1 MKKLMLTA
9 VVATTCMMT
18 MNAQPKLS
26 ASNID
31 EVMKAMTL
39 EEKAKLLVGGANNFF
54 GDQAVVGGEA
64 TLVAGAAGTSPAIPR
79 LGIPA
84 TVLTDGPAGVRIDP
98 TRKGTDKTYYA
109 TAFPIGSCLASTWNT
124 ELVGKVG
131 EAIGNETKEYRC
143 DVILGPGMNL
153 HRNPLCGRNFEYYS
167 EDPLV
172 TGKIAA
178 AYINGVQS
186 QGAGVSAKHF
196 AVNSQETDRTSVD
209 ERLSQRA
216 ARELYLRGF
225 EIAVRESN
233 PWTIMASYNQVNGQ
247 YSMGNHDLLTKILR
261 DDWGFKGIVMT
272 DWIGIRKGLETI
284 SEVHA
289 GNDLMEPGQPAQVKE
304 IVEGVKNGKLDM
316 ADVDRN
322 VRRMLEYIVKTPS
335 FHQYPASN
343 NPDFK
348 AHAAITR
355 QTAAEGIVLLKNNG
369 CLPFRTE
376 GNLSPITQHPSPN
389 THHPTPITSHL
400 SPLVKTVALFGE
412 NSYDFLSGGTGSGCV
427 HPPYV
432 VDMLQGLKNAGIS
445 SSATL
450 TDIYRKYIAFAKVK
464 FQAERHPAKWFQTE
478 MMGQQKYPEIGLSP
492 IAVNKEVEKADA
504 AIITIG
510 RQAGEGID
518 RDIDTEFNLI
528 PEERALIVDVCN
540 AFHQAGKPVIVI
552 INSGSVIETAS
563 WSSYPDAI
571 LCAWQPGM
579 EGGNSIADLL
589 TGKVNP
595 SGKLTMTW
603 PVAATDHASTKN
615 FPGNIDDYSFKMM
628 VGNKMP
634 IPGHAYTNHEEDIY
648 VGYRYFDTFNKDVA
662 YPFGYGLSYTTF
674 AYSKPSVKVNGDV
687 VAVTVTVKNTGSVSG
702 KEVAQVY
709 VTAPEGKLQKPAQEL
724 KAFAKTRELQAGESQ
739 VLTMQIP
746 VRMLASFDEQGSQWL
761 TEAGTYT
768 FRIGASSRDIR
779 CTVTAKVG
787 QYTEKVSN
795 ALAPKEKLNL
805 LKQ

>member
-1 MKKLMLTA
+1 MRTRKLLLLGMIASLT
-9 VVATTCMMT
+9 TTTMT
-18 MNAQPKLS
+18 AQPKLR
-26 ASNID
+26 ADNID
-31 EVMKAMTL
+31 EVLKAMTL

-54 GDQAVVGGEA
+54 GTGAVVGGEA
-64 TLVAGAAGTSPAIPR
+64 DLVAGAAGTSPAIPR

-98 TRKGTDKTYYA
+98 TRKGTSKTYYA

-124 ELVGKVG
+124 ELVAKVG

-167 EDPLV
+167 EDPLL

-209 ERLSQRA
+209 ERVSQRA

-233 PWTIMASYNQVNGQ
+233 PWTIMASYNQVNGT
-247 YSMGNHDLLTKILR
+247 YSMGNHDLLTSILR
-261 DDWGFKGIVMT
+261 DDWGYKGIVMT
-272 DWIGIRKGLETI
+272 DWIGIRKGLTTI

-289 GNDLMEPGQPAQVKE
+289 GNDLMEPGQPAQVEE
-304 IVEGVKNGKLDM
+304 IIKGVKEGKLDI

-355 QTAAEGIVLLKNNG
+355 QSAAEGIVMLKNNG
-369 CLPFRTE
+369 ALPWKT
-376 GNLSPITQHPSPN
+376 GT
-389 THHPTPITSHL
+389 
-400 SPLVKTVALFGE
+400 VKTVALFGE

-432 VDMLQGLKNAGIS
+432 VDMLEGLKNAGINS
-445 SSATL
+445 SETL
-450 TDIYRKYIAFAKVK
+450 TDIYRKYIAYARVK

-478 MMGQQKYPEIGLSP
+478 QMGQQKYPEIGLSP
-492 IAVNKEVEKADA
+492 IAVNKEVEAADA

-528 PEERALIVDVCN
+528 PEERALITDVCN
-540 AFHQAGKPVIVI
+540 AFHAAGKPVIVI

-563 WSSYPDAI
+563 WSGYPDAI
-571 LCAWQPGM
+571 FCAWQPGM

-603 PVAATDHASTKN
+603 PIAATDHPSTKN
-615 FPGNIDDYSFKMM
+615 FPGNVDAYSFELMKANGTP
-628 VGNKMP
+628 V
-634 IPGHAYTNHEEDIY
+634 PGHDYTNHEEDIY
-648 VGYRYFDTFNKDVA
+648 VGYRYFDSFDKNVA

-674 AYSKPSVKVNGDV
+674 EYSKPAVKVNGDHIT
-687 VAVTVTVKNTGSVSG
+687 VTVTVKNNGKVAG
-702 KEVAQVY
+702 KEIAQVY
-709 VTAPEGKLQKPAQEL
+709 VAAPKGTIEKPQHEL
-724 KAFAKTRELQAGESQ
+724 KGFAKTRELKPGESQ
-739 VLTMQIP
+739 TLTIQMAK
-746 VRMLASFDEQGSQWL
+746 RDLASFDEANSRWIV
-761 TEAGTYT
+761 EAGQYS
-768 FRIGASSRDIR
+768 FEIGASSRDIR
-779 CTVTAKVG
+779 GNVSANLTE
-787 QYTEKVSN
+787 YTEQVSN
-795 ALAPKEKLNL
+795 VLAPKQKLNL
-805 LKQ
+805 LKKD

>member
-1 MKKLMLTA
+1 MSSVSSHNLHVITQIKGINNMKRLLTTCLL
-9 VVATTCMMT
+9 ATTFAMT
-18 MNAQPKLS
+18 TNAQVQLR
-26 ASNID
+26 ADNID
-31 EVMKAMTL
+31 EVIKAMTL

-54 GDQAVVGGEA
+54 SANAVVGGEA
-64 TLVAGAAGTSPAIPR
+64 DLVAGAAGTSPAIPR

-124 ELVGKVG
+124 ELVNKVG
-131 EAIGNETKEYRC
+131 QAIGNETKEYRC

-167 EDPLV
+167 EDPLL

-178 AYINGVQS
+178 AYIQGVQS

-196 AVNSQETDRTSVD
+196 AINSQETDRTAVD
-209 ERLSQRA
+209 ERVSQRA

-233 PWTIMASYNQVNGQ
+233 PWTVMSSYNQINGQ
-247 YSMGNHDLLTKILR
+247 YSMGNRDLLTKILR
-261 DDWGFKGIVMT
+261 EDWGFKGIVMT
-272 DWIGIRKGLETI
+272 DWIGIREGLPTI
-284 SEVHA
+284 TEVQA
-289 GNDLMEPGQPAQVKE
+289 GNDLMEPGQPAQVNE
-304 IVEGVKNGKLDM
+304 IIEGVKSGKLDI

-335 FHQYPASN
+335 FKKYPASN
-343 NPDFK
+343 NPDFV

-355 QTAAEGIVLLKNNG
+355 QSANEGIVLLKNNG
-369 CLPFRTE
+369 TLPWMN
-376 GNLSPITQHPSPN
+376 GNI
-389 THHPTPITSHL
+389 
-400 SPLVKTVALFGE
+400 KTVALFGE
-412 NSYDFLSGGTGSGCV
+412 ISYDFLSGGTGSGCV

-432 VDMLQGLKNAGIS
+432 VDMLEGLKNAGIKS
-445 SSATL
+445 SETL
-450 TDIYRKYIAFAKVK
+450 TDIYRKYIEFARVK
-464 FQAERHPAKWFQTE
+464 FQAERHPAKWYQNEYF
-478 MMGQQKYPEIGLSP
+478 GQQKYPEIGLDP
-492 IAVNKEVEKADA
+492 ICVNKEVNGADA

-510 RQAGEGID
+510 RQAGEGVD
-518 RDIDTEFNLI
+518 RDINTEFNLNA
-528 PEERALIVDVCN
+528 EERALITDVCN
-540 AFHQAGKPVIVI
+540 AFHAAGKPVIVI

-563 WSSYPDAI
+563 WSGYPDAI

-603 PVAATDHASTKN
+603 PIAATDHASTKN
-615 FPGNIDDYSFKMM
+615 FPGQIDDYSLQQMI
-628 VGNKMP
+628 GNKTP

-648 VGYRYFDTFNKDVA
+648 VGYRYFDTFDRDVA
-662 YPFGYGLSYTTF
+662 YPFGFGLSYTTF
-674 AYSKPSVKVNGDV
+674 AFSKPVVKAKGKD
-687 VAVTVTVKNTGSVSG
+687 AVEVSITVKNTGSVSG

-709 VTAPEGKLQKPAQEL
+709 VKAPKGNLEKPAQEL
-724 KAFAKTRELQAGESQ
+724 KAFAKSRELKPGESE
-739 VLTMQIP
+739 VLTMTIP
-746 VRMLASFDEQGSQWL
+746 VRMLASFDEANSQWL

-768 FRIGASSRDIR
+768 FCIGNSSRNIAA
-779 CTVTAKVG
+779 TATLKLG
-787 QYTEKVSN
+787 EYTEKTTN
-795 ALAPKEKLNL
+795 ALAPQHKLNL

>member
-1 MKKLMLTA
+1 MMKRLISTVL
-9 VVATTCMMT
+9 VATTCMMT

-26 ASNID
+26 ATNID

-64 TLVAGAAGTSPAIPR
+64 DLVAGAAGTSPAIPR

-124 ELVGKVG
+124 DLVGKVG

-167 EDPLV
+167 EDPLL

-225 EIAVRESN
+225 EIAVRESD

-247 YSMGNHDLLTKILR
+247 YSMGNRDLLTSILR
-261 DDWGFKGIVMT
+261 DDWGYKGIVMT

-284 SEVHA
+284 TEVQA

-304 IVEGVKNGKLDM
+304 IIEGVKSGKLDM

-335 FHQYPASN
+335 FKQYPASN
-343 NPDFK
+343 APDFK

-355 QTAAEGIVLLKNNG
+355 QSAAEGIVLLKNNG
-369 CLPFRTE
+369 TLPWKD
-376 GNLSPITQHPSPN
+376 
-389 THHPTPITSHL
+389 
-400 SPLVKTVALFGE
+400 VKTVALFGE
-412 NSYDFLSGGTGSGCV
+412 NSYNFLSGGVGSGCV

-432 VDMLQGLKNAGIS
+432 VDMLEGLKNAGIKS
-445 SSATL
+445 SETL
-450 TDIYRKYIAFAKVK
+450 TDIYRKYIDYARVK

-478 MMGQQKYPEIGLSP
+478 MMGQQKYPEISISP
-492 IAVNKEVEKADA
+492 IAIDKEVNTADA

-518 RDIDTEFNLI
+518 RDIQTEFNLI
-528 PEERALIVDVCN
+528 PEEHALIIDVCN
-540 AFHQAGKPVIVI
+540 AFHQAGKPVVVI

-579 EGGNSIADLL
+579 EGGNSVADLL

-603 PVAATDHASTKN
+603 PLAATDHPSTKGY
-615 FPGNIDDYSFKMM
+615 PGTMDFYTYEVTRGYTGQVQGYD
-628 VGNKMP
+628 
-634 IPGHAYTNHEEDIY
+634 YTNHDEDIY
-648 VGYRYFDTFNKDVA
+648 VGYRFFDTFNKEVA

-674 AYSKPSVKVNGDV
+674 EFSKPAVKVNGDV
-687 VAVTVTVKNTGSVSG
+687 VAVSVTVKNTGSVAG

-709 VTAPEGKLQKPAQEL
+709 VTAPKGQIEKPAQEL
-724 KAFAKTRELQAGESQ
+724 KAFAKTRELKPGESQ
-739 VLTMQIP
+739 TLTMQIP
-746 VRMLASFDEQGSQWL
+746 VRMLASFDEAGSQWL
-761 TEAGTYT
+761 TEGGDYL
-768 FRIGASSRDIR
+768 FKIGASSRDIR
-779 CTVTAKVG
+779 CTATAKVG

-795 ALAPKEKLNL
+795 ALAPKAKLNL
-805 LKQ
+805 LKQY

>member
-1 MKKLMLTA
+1 MRKFLTMGA
-9 VVATTCMMT
+9 VLLLTSTTMT
-18 MNAQPKLS
+18 AQPKLR
-26 ASNID
+26 ADNID
-31 EVMKAMTL
+31 EVLKAMTL
-39 EEKAKLLVGGANNFF
+39 EEKAKLMVGGANNFF
-54 GDQAVVGGEA
+54 GTDAVVGGEA
-64 TLVAGAAGTSPAIPR
+64 DLVAGAAGTTPLIER

-98 TRKGTDKTYYA
+98 TREGTTQTYYA

-124 ELVGKVG
+124 ELVSKVG

-178 AYINGVQS
+178 AYIKGVQS

-196 AVNSQETDRTSVD
+196 AVNSQETDRTAVD
-209 ERLSQRA
+209 ERVSQRA

-225 EIAVRESN
+225 EIAVRESD
-233 PWTIMASYNQVNGQ
+233 PWTIMASYNKINGEF
-247 YSMGNHDLLTKILR
+247 SMGNHDLLTKILR
-261 DDWGFKGIVMT
+261 EDWGYKGIVMT
-272 DWIGIRKGLETI
+272 DWIGIRNGLPTI

-289 GNDLMEPGQPAQVKE
+289 GNDLMEPGQPAQVQE
-304 IVEGVKNGKLDM
+304 IIEGVKSGKLSMD
-316 ADVDRN
+316 DVDRN

-335 FHQYPASN
+335 FNHYPYTN
-343 NPDFK
+343 KPDLV

-355 QTAAEGIVLLKNNG
+355 QSAAEGIVLLKNNG
-369 CLPFRTE
+369 CLPWKA
-376 GNLSPITQHPSPN
+376 GAI
-389 THHPTPITSHL
+389 
-400 SPLVKTVALFGE
+400 KTVALFGE

-432 VDMLQGLKNAGIS
+432 VDMLEGLKNAGIN

-450 TDIYRKYIAFAKVK
+450 TDIYRKYIEYARAK

-478 MMGQQKYPEIGLSP
+478 AMGQQKYPEIGIAP
-492 IAVNKEVEKADA
+492 IAVAKEVNAADA

-528 PEERALIVDVCN
+528 PEERALITDVCN
-540 AFHQAGKPVIVI
+540 AFHAAGKPVIVI

-563 WSSYPDAI
+563 WSAYPDAI

-603 PVAATDHASTKN
+603 PIAATDHPSTKN
-615 FPGNIDDYSFKMM
+615 FPGSLDNYSFEMM
-628 VGNKMP
+628 VGSKAV
-634 IPGHAYTNHEEDIY
+634 IPGHDFTNHEEDIY
-648 VGYRYFDTFNKDVA
+648 VGYRYFDTFHREVA
-662 YPFGYGLSYTTF
+662 YPFGFGLSYTTF
-674 AYSKPSVKVNGDV
+674 EFSKP
-687 VAVTVTVKNTGSVSG
+687 VTKAKGNTVELSVTVKNTGAVAG

-709 VTAPEGKLQKPAQEL
+709 VAAPKGRIEKPVQEL
-724 KAFAKTRELQAGESQ
+724 RAFAKTRELQPGESQ
-739 VLTMQIP
+739 TLTMSIP
-746 VRMLASFDEQGSQWL
+746 VRDLASFDEAGSQWIC
-761 TEAGTYT
+761 EAGSYT
-768 FRIGASSRDIR
+768 FRIGNSSRNLPLS
-779 CTVTAKVG
+779 TTLVLKE
-787 QYTEKVSN
+787 YTEKVNN
-795 ALAPKEKLNL
+795 ALAPQQKLNL
-805 LKQ
+805 MKQ

>member
-1 MKKLMLTA
+1 MKRLL
-9 VVATTCMMT
+9 TTCLLTTTFAMT
-18 MNAQPKLS
+18 TNAQVQLR
-26 ASNID
+26 ADNID
-31 EVMKAMTL
+31 EVIKAMTL

-54 GDQAVVGGEA
+54 SANAVVGGEA
-64 TLVAGAAGTSPAIPR
+64 DLVAGAAGTSPAIPR

-124 ELVGKVG
+124 ELVNKVG
-131 EAIGNETKEYRC
+131 QAIGNETKEYRC

-167 EDPLV
+167 EDPLL

-178 AYINGVQS
+178 AYIQGVQS

-196 AVNSQETDRTSVD
+196 AINSQETDRTAVD
-209 ERLSQRA
+209 ERVSQRA

-233 PWTIMASYNQVNGQ
+233 PWTVMSSYNQINGQ
-247 YSMGNHDLLTKILR
+247 YSMGNRDLLTKILR
-261 DDWGFKGIVMT
+261 EDWGFKGIVMT
-272 DWIGIRKGLETI
+272 DWIGIREGLPTI
-284 SEVHA
+284 TEVQA
-289 GNDLMEPGQPAQVKE
+289 GNDLMEPGQPAQVNE
-304 IVEGVKNGKLDM
+304 IIEGVKSGKLDI

-335 FHQYPASN
+335 FLKYPASN
-343 NPDFK
+343 NPDFV

-355 QTAAEGIVLLKNNG
+355 QSANEGIVLLKNNG
-369 CLPFRTE
+369 TLPWKK
-376 GNLSPITQHPSPN
+376 GNI
-389 THHPTPITSHL
+389 
-400 SPLVKTVALFGE
+400 KTVALFGE

-432 VDMLQGLKNAGIS
+432 VDMLEGLKNAGIKS
-445 SSATL
+445 SETL

-464 FQAERHPAKWFQTE
+464 FQAERHPAKWYQNEYF
-478 MMGQQKYPEIGLSP
+478 GQQKYPEIGLDP
-492 IAVNKEVEKADA
+492 ICINKEVNGADA

-510 RQAGEGID
+510 RQAGEGVD
-518 RDIDTEFNLI
+518 RDINTEFNLNA
-528 PEERALIVDVCN
+528 EERALITDVCN
-540 AFHQAGKPVIVI
+540 AFHAAGKPVIVI

-563 WSSYPDAI
+563 WSGYPDAI

-603 PVAATDHASTKN
+603 PIAATDHASTKN
-615 FPGNIDDYSFKMM
+615 FPGQIDDYSLQMM
-628 VGNKMP
+628 IGNKTP

-648 VGYRYFDTFNKDVA
+648 VGYRYFDTFGRDVA
-662 YPFGYGLSYTTF
+662 YPFGFGLSYTTF
-674 AYSKPSVKVNGDV
+674 AFSKPVVKAKGKD
-687 VAVTVTVKNTGSVSG
+687 AVEVSITVKNTGSVSG

-709 VTAPEGKLQKPAQEL
+709 VKAPKGNLEKPAQEL
-724 KAFAKTRELQAGESQ
+724 KAFAKSRELQPGESE
-739 VLTMQIP
+739 VLTMTIP
-746 VRMLASFDEQGSQWL
+746 VRMLASFDEANSQWL

-768 FRIGASSRDIR
+768 FCIGNSSRNIAA
-779 CTVTAKVG
+779 TATLKLG
-787 QYTEKVSN
+787 EYTEKTTN
-795 ALAPKEKLNL
+795 ALAPQHKLNL

>member
-1 MKKLMLTA
+1 MKKLLTIGLFT
-9 VVATTCMMT
+9 ATFTMT
-18 MNAQPKLS
+18 TNAQPQLR
-26 ASNID
+26 ADNID
-31 EVMKAMTL
+31 EVLKAMTL

-54 GDQAVVGGEA
+54 GTGAVVGGEA
-64 TLVAGAAGTSPAIPR
+64 DLVAGAAGTSPAIPR

-124 ELVGKVG
+124 ELVSKVG

-167 EDPLV
+167 EDPLL

-178 AYINGVQS
+178 AYIQGVQS

-196 AVNSQETDRTSVD
+196 AVNSQETDRTAVD
-209 ERLSQRA
+209 ERVSQRA

-225 EIAVRESN
+225 EIAVRESD

-261 DDWGFKGIVMT
+261 DDWGYKGIVMT
-272 DWIGIRKGLETI
+272 DWIGIREGLETI

-289 GNDLMEPGQPAQVKE
+289 GNDLMEPGQPAQVEE
-304 IVEGVKNGKLDM
+304 IIKGVKEGKLDI

-343 NPDFK
+343 APDFK

-355 QTAAEGIVLLKNNG
+355 QSAAEGIVLLKNNG
-369 CLPFRTE
+369 VLPFRTE
-376 GNLSPITQHPSPN
+376 GNLSPL
-389 THHPTPITSHL
+389 TSHH
-400 SPLVKTVALFGE
+400 SPLIKTVALFGE

-432 VDMLQGLKNAGIS
+432 VDMLQGLENAGIK

-450 TDIYRKYIAFAKVK
+450 TDIYRKYIDYARIK

-478 MMGQQKYPEIGLSP
+478 YMGQQKYPEISLSP
-492 IAVNKEVEKADA
+492 IAIDKEVKAADA

-528 PEERALIVDVCN
+528 PEERSLIVDVCN
-540 AFHQAGKPVIVI
+540 AFHAAGKPVIVI

-563 WSSYPDAI
+563 WSGYPDAI

-603 PVAATDHASTKN
+603 PIAATDHASTKN
-615 FPGNIDDYSFKMM
+615 FPGNIDDYSFQMM

-648 VGYRYFDTFNKDVA
+648 VGYRYFDTFNREVA
-662 YPFGYGLSYTTF
+662 YPFGFGLSYTTF
-674 AYSKPSVKVNGDV
+674 EMSKPAVKANGNS
-687 VAVTVTVKNTGSVSG
+687 AVEVSVTVKNTGAVAG

-709 VTAPEGKLQKPAQEL
+709 VTAPKGRLEKPAQEL
-724 KAFAKTRELQAGESQ
+724 KAFAKTRELQPGESQ
-739 VLTMQIP
+739 TLTMTIP
-746 VRMLASFDEQGSQWL
+746 VRDLASFDEAGSQWL

-768 FRIGASSRDIR
+768 FRIGFSSRDIK
-779 CTVTAKVG
+779 ASLPLALKE
-787 QYTEKVSN
+787 YTEKTTN
-795 ALAPKEKLNL
+795 ALAPQQTLNL

>member
-1 MKKLMLTA
+1 MSSVSSHNLHVITQIKGINNMKRLLTTCLL
-9 VVATTCMMT
+9 ATTFAMT
-18 MNAQPKLS
+18 TNAQVQLR
-26 ASNID
+26 ADNID
-31 EVMKAMTL
+31 EVIKAMTL

-54 GDQAVVGGEA
+54 SDNAVVGGEA
-64 TLVAGAAGTSPAIPR
+64 DLVAGAAGTSPAIPR

-124 ELVGKVG
+124 ELVNKVG
-131 EAIGNETKEYRC
+131 QAIGNETKEYRC

-167 EDPLV
+167 EDPLL

-178 AYINGVQS
+178 AYIQGVQS

-196 AVNSQETDRTSVD
+196 AINSQETDRTAVD
-209 ERLSQRA
+209 ERVSQRA

-233 PWTIMASYNQVNGQ
+233 PWTVMSSYNQINGQ
-247 YSMGNHDLLTKILR
+247 YSMGNRDLLTKILR
-261 DDWGFKGIVMT
+261 EDWGFKGIVMT
-272 DWIGIRKGLETI
+272 DWIGIREGLPTI
-284 SEVHA
+284 TEVQA
-289 GNDLMEPGQPAQVKE
+289 GNDLMEPGQPAQVNE
-304 IVEGVKNGKLDM
+304 IIEGVKSGKLDI

-335 FHQYPASN
+335 FKKYPASN
-343 NPDFK
+343 NPDFV

-355 QTAAEGIVLLKNNG
+355 QSANEGIVLLKNNG
-369 CLPFRTE
+369 TLPWKN
-376 GNLSPITQHPSPN
+376 GNI
-389 THHPTPITSHL
+389 
-400 SPLVKTVALFGE
+400 KTVALFGE

-432 VDMLQGLKNAGIS
+432 VDMLEGLKNAGIKS
-445 SSATL
+445 SETL
-450 TDIYRKYIAFAKVK
+450 TDIYRKYIEFARVK
-464 FQAERHPAKWFQTE
+464 FQAERHPAKWYQNEYF
-478 MMGQQKYPEIGLSP
+478 GQQKYPEIGLDP
-492 IAVNKEVEKADA
+492 ICVNKEVNGADA

-510 RQAGEGID
+510 RQAGEGVD
-518 RDIDTEFNLI
+518 RDINTEFNLNA
-528 PEERALIVDVCN
+528 EERALITDVCN
-540 AFHQAGKPVIVI
+540 AFHAAGKPVIVI

-563 WSSYPDAI
+563 WSGYPDAI

-603 PVAATDHASTKN
+603 PIAATDHASTKN
-615 FPGNIDDYSFKMM
+615 FPGQIDDYSLQQMI
-628 VGNKMP
+628 GNKTP

-648 VGYRYFDTFNKDVA
+648 VGYRYFDTFGRDVA
-662 YPFGYGLSYTTF
+662 YPFGFGLSYTTF
-674 AYSKPSVKVNGDV
+674 AFSKPVVKAKGKD
-687 VAVTVTVKNTGSVSG
+687 AVEVSITVKNTGSVSG

-709 VTAPEGKLQKPAQEL
+709 VKAPKGNLEKPAQEL
-724 KAFAKTRELQAGESQ
+724 KAFAKSRELKPGESE
-739 VLTMQIP
+739 VLTMTIP
-746 VRMLASFDEQGSQWL
+746 VRMLASFDEANSQWL

-768 FRIGASSRDIR
+768 FCIGNSSRNIAA
-779 CTVTAKVG
+779 TATLKLG
-787 QYTEKVSN
+787 EYTEKTTN
-795 ALAPKEKLNL
+795 ALAPQHKLNL

>member
-1 MKKLMLTA
+1 MKKLFITALLAMLTM
-9 VVATTCMMT
+9 TTMSG
-18 MNAQPKLS
+18 QIKLK
-26 ASNID
+26 ADNID

-39 EEKAKLLVGGANNFF
+39 EEKAKLLVGGANRFF
-54 GDQAVVGGEA
+54 SATAVVGGEA
-64 TLVAGAAGTSPAIPR
+64 DLVTGAAGTTPEIAR

-98 TRKGTDKTYYA
+98 TRKGTDQTFYA

-167 EDPLV
+167 EDPYV

-178 AYINGVQS
+178 AYIKGVQS

-196 AVNSQETDRTSVD
+196 AINSQETDRTSVD
-209 ERLSQRA
+209 ERVSQRA

-225 EIAVRESN
+225 EIAVRESS
-233 PWTIMASYNQVNGQ
+233 PWTIMSSYNKINGQ
-247 YSMGNHDLLTKILR
+247 FSMGNGDLLTKILR
-261 DDWGFKGIVMT
+261 EDWGYQGIVMT
-272 DWIGIRKGLETI
+272 DWIGIRKGLSTI
-284 SEVHA
+284 TEVQA
-289 GNDLMEPGQPAQVKE
+289 GNDLMEPGQPAQVQE
-304 IVEGVKNGKLDM
+304 IIAGVKSGKLSM

-335 FHQYPASN
+335 FNKYPYTN
-343 NPDFK
+343 KPDLK

-355 QTAAEGIVLLKNNG
+355 QTATEGIVLLKNNG
-369 CLPFRTE
+369 TLPWNQPTP
-376 GNLSPITQHPSPN
+376 NTQHPSP
-389 THHPTPITSHL
+389 I
-400 SPLVKTVALFGE
+400 KTVALFGE
-412 NSYDFLSGGTGSGCV
+412 NSYEFLSGGTGSGCV

-432 VDMLQGLKNAGIS
+432 VDMLEGLKNAGIAS
-445 SSATL
+445 TETM
-450 TDIYRKYIAFAKVK
+450 TDIYRKYIEYAKVK
-464 FQAERHPAKWFQTE
+464 FQAERHPGKWFQQE
-478 MMGQQKYPEIGLSP
+478 YFGQQKYPEIGISP
-492 IAVNKEVEKADA
+492 IAINKEVEKADA

-518 RDIDTEFNLI
+518 RDIETEFNLV
-528 PEERALIVDVCN
+528 PEEHALITDVCN
-540 AFHQAGKPVIVI
+540 AFHAAGKPVIVI

-563 WSSYPDAI
+563 WSNYPDAI

-603 PVAATDHASTKN
+603 PIAATDHASTKN
-615 FPGNIDDYSFKMM
+615 FPGTIDDYSFKSM
-628 VGNKMP
+628 VGNNTP

-648 VGYRYFDTFNKDVA
+648 VGYRYFDTFNREVA
-662 YPFGYGLSYTTF
+662 YPFGFGLSYTTF
-674 AYSKPSVKVNGDV
+674 EMSKPVVKAKGKD
-687 VAVTVTVKNTGSVSG
+687 AVEVSIIVKNTGSVSG

-709 VTAPEGKLQKPAQEL
+709 VQAPKGKLEKPAQEL
-724 KAFAKTRELQAGESQ
+724 KAFAKTRELKPGESQ
-739 VLTMQIP
+739 TLTMTIP
-746 VRMLASFDEQGSQWL
+746 VRDLASFDEAGSQWL

-768 FRIGASSRDIR
+768 FRIGSSSRDIKA
-779 CTVTAKVG
+779 TAQLKLAE
-787 QYTEKVSN
+787 YTEKTTN
-795 ALAPKEKLNL
+795 ALAPQQKLNL

>member
-1 MKKLMLTA
+1 MSSVSSLNLQVITQIKGINNMKRLLTTCLL
-9 VVATTCMMT
+9 ATTFAMT
-18 MNAQPKLS
+18 TNAQPQLR
-26 ASNID
+26 ADNID
-31 EVMKAMTL
+31 EVIKAMTL

-54 GDQAVVGGEA
+54 SDNAVVGGEA
-64 TLVAGAAGTSPAIPR
+64 DLVAGAAGTSPAIPR

-98 TRKGTDKTYYA
+98 TRKGSDKTYYA

-124 ELVGKVG
+124 ELVNKVG
-131 EAIGNETKEYRC
+131 QAIGNETKEYRC

-167 EDPLV
+167 EDPLL

-178 AYINGVQS
+178 AYIQGVQS

-196 AVNSQETDRTSVD
+196 AINSQETDRTAVD
-209 ERLSQRA
+209 ERVSQRA

-233 PWTIMASYNQVNGQ
+233 PWTVMSSYNQINGQ
-247 YSMGNHDLLTKILR
+247 YSMGNRDLLTKILR
-261 DDWGFKGIVMT
+261 EDWGFKGIVMT
-272 DWIGIRKGLETI
+272 DWIGIREGLPTI
-284 SEVHA
+284 TEVQA
-289 GNDLMEPGQPAQVKE
+289 GNDLMEPGQPAQVNE
-304 IVEGVKNGKLDM
+304 IIEGVKSGKLDI

-335 FHQYPASN
+335 FKKYPASN
-343 NPDFK
+343 NPDFV

-355 QTAAEGIVLLKNNG
+355 QSANEGIVLLKNNG
-369 CLPFRTE
+369 TLPWKN
-376 GNLSPITQHPSPN
+376 GNI
-389 THHPTPITSHL
+389 
-400 SPLVKTVALFGE
+400 KTVALFGE

-432 VDMLQGLKNAGIS
+432 VDMLEGLKNAGIKS
-445 SSATL
+445 SETL
-450 TDIYRKYIAFAKVK
+450 TDIYRKYIEFARVK
-464 FQAERHPAKWFQTE
+464 FQAERHPAKWYQNEYF
-478 MMGQQKYPEIGLSP
+478 GQQKYPEIGLDP
-492 IAVNKEVEKADA
+492 ICVNKEVNGADA

-510 RQAGEGID
+510 RQAGEGVD
-518 RDIDTEFNLI
+518 RDINTEFNLNA
-528 PEERALIVDVCN
+528 EERALITNVCN
-540 AFHQAGKPVIVI
+540 AFHAAGKPVIVI

-563 WSSYPDAI
+563 WSGYPDAI

-603 PVAATDHASTKN
+603 PIAATDHASTKN
-615 FPGNIDDYSFKMM
+615 FPGQIDDYSLQQMI
-628 VGNKMP
+628 GNKTP

-648 VGYRYFDTFNKDVA
+648 VGYRYFDTFGRDVA
-662 YPFGYGLSYTTF
+662 YPFGFGLSYTTF
-674 AYSKPSVKVNGDV
+674 AFSKPVVKAKGKD
-687 VAVTVTVKNTGSVSG
+687 AVEVSITVKNTGSVSG

-709 VTAPEGKLQKPAQEL
+709 VKAPKGNLEKPAQEL
-724 KAFAKTRELQAGESQ
+724 KAFAKSRELQPGESE
-739 VLTMQIP
+739 VLTMTIP
-746 VRMLASFDEQGSQWL
+746 VRMLASFDEANSQWL

-768 FRIGASSRDIR
+768 FCIGNSSRNIAA
-779 CTVTAKVG
+779 TATLKLG
-787 QYTEKVSN
+787 EYTEKTTN
-795 ALAPKEKLNL
+795 ALAPQHKLNL

>member
-1 MKKLMLTA
+1 MTA
-9 VVATTCMMT
+9 
-18 MNAQPKLS
+18 NAQPQLR
-26 ASNID
+26 ADNID
-31 EVMKAMTL
+31 EVLQAMTL
-39 EEKAKLLVGGANNFF
+39 KEKAKLLVGGANNFF
-54 GDQAVVGGEA
+54 GAGAVVGGEA
-64 TLVAGAAGTSPAIPR
+64 DLVAGAAGTSPAIPR

-124 ELVGKVG
+124 ELVSKVG

-167 EDPLV
+167 EDPFL

-178 AYINGVQS
+178 AYIQGVQS

-209 ERLSQRA
+209 ERVSQRA

-225 EIAVRESN
+225 EIAVRESD
-233 PWTIMASYNQVNGQ
+233 PWTVMASYNQVNGQ
-247 YSMGNHDLLTKILR
+247 YSMANHDLLTKILR
-261 DDWGFKGIVMT
+261 EDWGFKGIVMT
-272 DWIGIRKGLETI
+272 DWIGIREGLPTI
-284 SEVHA
+284 GEVQA
-289 GNDLMEPGQPAQVKE
+289 GNDLMEPGQPAQVEE
-304 IVEGVKNGKLDM
+304 IIKGVKEGKLDIK
-316 ADVDRN
+316 DVDRN

-343 NPDFK
+343 APDFK

-355 QTAAEGIVLLKNNG
+355 QSAAEGIVLLKNNG
-369 CLPFRTE
+369 TLPWA
-376 GNLSPITQHPSPN
+376 GGGIN
-389 THHPTPITSHL
+389 
-400 SPLVKTVALFGE
+400 TVALFGE
-412 NSYDFLSGGTGSGCV
+412 NSYDFFSGGTGSGCV

-432 VDMLQGLKNAGIS
+432 VDMLEGLKNAGIS
-445 SSATL
+445 SSETL
-450 TDIYRKYIAFAKVK
+450 TDMYRKYIAFAKVK
-464 FQAERHPAKWFQTE
+464 FQAERHPAKWYQME
-478 MMGQQKYPEIGLSP
+478 MFGQQKYPEIAISP
-492 IAVNKEVEKADA
+492 IAINNEAKTADA

-510 RQAGEGID
+510 RQAGEGVD

-528 PEERALIVDVCN
+528 PEERALITDVCN
-540 AFHQAGKPVIVI
+540 AFHAAGKPVIVI

-603 PVAATDHASTKN
+603 PVAATDHPSTKN
-615 FPGNIDDYSFKMM
+615 FPGNIDFYSFKEMH
-628 VGNKMP
+628 GGKMA
-634 IPGHAYTNHEEDIY
+634 IPGYTYTNHDEDIY
-648 VGYRYFDTFNKDVA
+648 VGYRYFDTFNREVA
-662 YPFGYGLSYTTF
+662 YPFGFGLSYTTF
-674 AYSKPSVKVNGDV
+674 EFSKPVVKAKGKDAVEVSVS
-687 VAVTVTVKNTGSVSG
+687 VKNTGKVSG

-709 VTAPEGKLQKPAQEL
+709 VAAPKGKLEKPAQEL
-724 KAFAKTRELQAGESQ
+724 KAFAKTRELKPGESQ
-739 VLTMQIP
+739 TLTMTIP
-746 VRMLASFDEQGSQWL
+746 VRDLASFDEAGSQWL

-768 FRIGASSRDIR
+768 FNIGANSRDIA
-779 CTVTAKVG
+779 VSAQLKIAE
-787 QYTEKVSN
+787 YTEKTTN
-795 ALAPKEKLNL
+795 ALAPQQPLNL

>member
-1 MKKLMLTA
+1 MSSVSSHNLHVITQIKGINNMKRLLTTCLL
-9 VVATTCMMT
+9 ATTFTMT
-18 MNAQPKLS
+18 TNAQVQLR
-26 ASNID
+26 ADNID
-31 EVMKAMTL
+31 EVIKAMTL

-54 GDQAVVGGEA
+54 SDNAVVGGEA
-64 TLVAGAAGTSPAIPR
+64 DLVAGAAGTSPAIPR

-124 ELVGKVG
+124 ELVNKVG
-131 EAIGNETKEYRC
+131 QAIGNETKEYRC

-167 EDPLV
+167 EDPLL

-178 AYINGVQS
+178 AYIQGVQS

-196 AVNSQETDRTSVD
+196 AINSQETDRTAVD
-209 ERLSQRA
+209 ERVSQRA

-233 PWTIMASYNQVNGQ
+233 PWTVMSSYNQINGQ
-247 YSMGNHDLLTKILR
+247 YSMGNRDLLTKILR
-261 DDWGFKGIVMT
+261 EDWGFKGIVMT
-272 DWIGIRKGLETI
+272 DWIGIREGLPTI
-284 SEVHA
+284 TEVQA
-289 GNDLMEPGQPAQVKE
+289 GNDLMEPGQPAQVNE
-304 IVEGVKNGKLDM
+304 IIEGVKSGKLDI

-335 FHQYPASN
+335 FKKYPASN
-343 NPDFK
+343 NPDFV

-355 QTAAEGIVLLKNNG
+355 QSANEGIVLLKNNG
-369 CLPFRTE
+369 TLPWKN
-376 GNLSPITQHPSPN
+376 GNI
-389 THHPTPITSHL
+389 
-400 SPLVKTVALFGE
+400 KTVALFGE

-432 VDMLQGLKNAGIS
+432 VDMLEGLKNAGIKS
-445 SSATL
+445 SETL
-450 TDIYRKYIAFAKVK
+450 TDIYRKYIEFARVK
-464 FQAERHPAKWFQTE
+464 FQAERHPAKWYQNEYF
-478 MMGQQKYPEIGLSP
+478 GQQKYPEIGLDP
-492 IAVNKEVEKADA
+492 ICVNKEVNGADA

-510 RQAGEGID
+510 RQAGEGVD
-518 RDIDTEFNLI
+518 RDINTEFNLNA
-528 PEERALIVDVCN
+528 EERALITNVCN
-540 AFHQAGKPVIVI
+540 TFHTAGKPVIVI

-563 WSSYPDAI
+563 WSGYPDAI

-603 PVAATDHASTKN
+603 PIAATDHASTKN
-615 FPGNIDDYSFKMM
+615 FPGQIDDYSLQQMI
-628 VGNKMP
+628 GNKTP

-648 VGYRYFDTFNKDVA
+648 VGYRYFDTFGRDVA
-662 YPFGYGLSYTTF
+662 YPFGFGLSYTTF
-674 AYSKPSVKVNGDV
+674 AFSKPVVKAKGKD
-687 VAVTVTVKNTGSVSG
+687 AVEVSITVKNTGSVSG

-709 VTAPEGKLQKPAQEL
+709 VKAPKGNLEKPAQEL
-724 KAFAKTRELQAGESQ
+724 KAFAKSRELKPGESE
-739 VLTMQIP
+739 VLTMTIP
-746 VRMLASFDEQGSQWL
+746 VRMLASFDEANSQWL

-768 FRIGASSRDIR
+768 FCIGNSSRNIAA
-779 CTVTAKVG
+779 TATLKLG
-787 QYTEKVSN
+787 EYTEKTTN
-795 ALAPKEKLNL
+795 ALAPQHKLNL

>member
-1 MKKLMLTA
+1 MKKMMMGFAVLLT
-9 VVATTCMMT
+9 TMT
-18 MNAQPKLS
+18 MTAQTKLR
-26 ASNID
+26 ADNID
-31 EVMKAMTL
+31 EVLKAMTL
-39 EEKAKLLVGGANNFF
+39 EEKAKLLVGGANKFF
-54 GDQAVVGGEA
+54 STTAVVGSEA
-64 TLVAGAAGTSPAIPR
+64 DLVAGAAGTSPEIPR

-98 TRKGTDKTYYA
+98 TREGDSKTYYA
-109 TAFPIGSCLASTWNT
+109 TAFPIGTCLASTWNT
-124 ELVGKVG
+124 ELVRKVG

-167 EDPLV
+167 EDPLL

-209 ERLSQRA
+209 ERVSQRA

-233 PWTIMASYNQVNGQ
+233 PWTIMASYNKVNGQ
-247 YSMGNHDLLTKILR
+247 FSMGNHDLLTKILR
-261 DDWGFKGIVMT
+261 EDWGYKGIVMT
-272 DWIGIRKGLETI
+272 DWIGIREGLPTI
-284 SEVHA
+284 AEVQA
-289 GNDLMEPGQPAQVKE
+289 GNDLMEPGQPAQVEE
-304 IVEGVKNGKLDM
+304 IIAGVKSGKLNM

-335 FHQYPASN
+335 FNHYPATN
-343 NPDFK
+343 KPDLE
-348 AHAAITR
+348 AHAQITR
-355 QTAAEGIVLLKNNG
+355 QSATEGIVLLKNNG
-369 CLPFRTE
+369 VLPFNTE
-376 GNLSPITQHPSPN
+376 NGKTKDERRN
-389 THHPTPITSHL
+389 T
-400 SPLVKTVALFGE
+400 VKTVALFGE

-432 VDMLQGLKNAGIS
+432 VDMLQGLKNIGIQAS
-445 SSATL
+445 PTL
-450 TDIYRKYIAFAKVK
+450 TEIYRKYIDYARVK
-464 FQAERHPAKWFQTE
+464 FQAERHPAKWFQVE

-492 IAVNKEVEKADA
+492 IAINKEVEAADA

-518 RDIDTEFNLI
+518 RDIATEFNLI
-528 PEERALIVDVCN
+528 PEERALITDVCN
-540 AFHQAGKPVIVI
+540 AFHAAGKPVIVI

-571 LCAWQPGM
+571 LCAWQPGE
-579 EGGNSIADLL
+579 EGGNSIADIL

-595 SGKLTMTW
+595 SAKLTMTW
-603 PVAATDHASTKN
+603 PIAATDHASTKN
-615 FPGNIDDYSFKMM
+615 FPGSLDNYSFELM

-634 IPGHAYTNHEEDIY
+634 IPGHTYTNHDEDIY
-648 VGYRYFDTFNKDVA
+648 VGYRFFDTFHREVA
-662 YPFGYGLSYTTF
+662 YPFGFGLSYTTF
-674 AYSKPSVKVNGDV
+674 DFSKPVVKAKSNDITVS
-687 VAVTVTVKNTGSVSG
+687 VTVKNTGSVSG

-709 VTAPEGKLQKPAQEL
+709 VTAPKGNIEKPAQEL
-724 KAFAKTRELQAGESQ
+724 KTFAKTRELKPGESQ
-739 VLTMQIP
+739 TLTMRIE
-746 VRMLASFDEQGSQWL
+746 RRDLASFDEAGSQWL
-761 TEAGTYT
+761 GEAGTYT
-768 FRIGASSRDIR
+768 FRIGNSSRNLPLSA
-779 CTVTAKVG
+779 TLKLTE
-787 QYTEKVSN
+787 YTEKTTN
-795 ALAPKEKLNL
+795 ALAPQQPLNL

>member
-1 MKKLMLTA
+1 MKKLLLTLIS
-9 VVATTCMMT
+9 ATFAMT
-18 MNAQPKLS
+18 TNAQPQLR
-26 ASNID
+26 ANNID
-31 EVMKAMTL
+31 EVLKAMTL

-64 TLVAGAAGTSPAIPR
+64 DLVAGAAGTSPAIPR

-124 ELVGKVG
+124 DLVSKVG

-167 EDPLV
+167 EDPLL

-209 ERLSQRA
+209 ERVSQRA

-225 EIAVRESN
+225 EIAIRESN
-233 PWTIMASYNQVNGQ
+233 PWTVMASYNQVNGQ

-272 DWIGIRKGLETI
+272 DWIGIREGLTTI

-289 GNDLMEPGQPAQVKE
+289 GNDLMEPGQPAQVQE
-304 IVEGVKNGKLDM
+304 IIKGVKEGKLDI

-335 FHQYPASN
+335 FHKYPASN
-343 NPDFK
+343 APDFK

-355 QTAAEGIVLLKNNG
+355 QSAAEGIVMLKNNG
-369 CLPFRTE
+369 TLPWKN
-376 GNLSPITQHPSPN
+376 GAI
-389 THHPTPITSHL
+389 
-400 SPLVKTVALFGE
+400 KTVALFGE
-412 NSYDFLSGGTGSGCV
+412 KSYDFLSGGTGSGCV

-432 VDMLQGLKNAGIS
+432 VDMLEGLKNVGIS
-445 SSATL
+445 SSPVL
-450 TDIYRKYIAFAKVK
+450 TDIYRKYIEFAKTK
-464 FQAERHPAKWFQTE
+464 FQAERHPAKWYQLEYF
-478 MMGQQKYPEIGLSP
+478 GQQKYPEIAISP
-492 IAVNKEVEKADA
+492 IAIDKEAKNADA
-504 AIITIG
+504 AIITIA
-510 RQAGEGID
+510 RQAGEGVD
-518 RDIDTEFNLI
+518 RDIATEFNLV
-528 PEERALIVDVCN
+528 PEEHALILDVCN
-540 AFHQAGKPVIVI
+540 AFHAAGKPVIVI

-579 EGGNSIADLL
+579 EGGNSIADLIM
-589 TGKVNP
+589 GKVNP

-603 PVAATDHASTKN
+603 PIAATDHASTQN
-615 FPGNIDDYSFKMM
+615 FPGQLDYYSFKDMY
-628 VGNKMP
+628 GNKRP
-634 IPGHAYTNHEEDIY
+634 IPGHAFTNHEEDIY
-648 VGYRYFDTFNKDVA
+648 VGYRYFDTFQKDVA
-662 YPFGYGLSYTTF
+662 YPFGFGLSYTTF
-674 AYSKPSVKVNGDV
+674 QFSKPVVKAKGKDAVEVSVTIKNIGA
-687 VAVTVTVKNTGSVSG
+687 VAG

-709 VTAPEGKLQKPAQEL
+709 VKAPQGRLVKPAQEL
-724 KAFAKTRELQAGESQ
+724 KAFAKTRELQPGESQ
-739 VLTMQIP
+739 TLTMVIP
-746 VRMLASFDEQGSQWL
+746 VRDLASFDEANSQWL
-761 TEAGTYT
+761 TESGNYT
-768 FRIGASSRDIR
+768 FCIGSSSRDI
-779 CTVTAKVG
+779 TATSQLKIAE
-787 QYTEKVSN
+787 YTEKTSN
-795 ALAPKEKLNL
+795 ALAPQQELKL

>member
-1 MKKLMLTA
+1 MKRLLTTCLL
-9 VVATTCMMT
+9 ATTFAMT
-18 MNAQPKLS
+18 TNAQVQLR
-26 ASNID
+26 ADNID
-31 EVMKAMTL
+31 EVLKAMTL

-54 GDQAVVGGEA
+54 SANAVVGGEA
-64 TLVAGAAGTSPAIPR
+64 DLVAGAAGTSPAIPR

-124 ELVGKVG
+124 ELVNKVG
-131 EAIGNETKEYRC
+131 QAIGNETKEYRC

-167 EDPLV
+167 EDPLL

-178 AYINGVQS
+178 AYIQGVQS

-196 AVNSQETDRTSVD
+196 AVNSQETDRTAVD
-209 ERLSQRA
+209 ERVSQRS

-272 DWIGIRKGLETI
+272 DWIGIREGLPTI
-284 SEVHA
+284 SEVQA
-289 GNDLMEPGQPAQVKE
+289 GNDLMEPGQPAQINE
-304 IVEGVKNGKLDM
+304 IIEGVKNGKLDIK
-316 ADVDRN
+316 DVDRN

-335 FHQYPASN
+335 FLKYPASN
-343 NPDFK
+343 NPDFV

-355 QTAAEGIVLLKNNG
+355 QSANEGIVLLKNNG
-369 CLPFRTE
+369 TLPWKN
-376 GNLSPITQHPSPN
+376 GSI
-389 THHPTPITSHL
+389 
-400 SPLVKTVALFGE
+400 KTVALFGE

-445 SSATL
+445 SSPVL
-450 TDIYRKYIAFAKVK
+450 TDIYRKYIEFARVK

-478 MMGQQKYPEIGLSP
+478 MMGQQKYPEIGLDP
-492 IAVNKEVEKADA
+492 ICIHKEVRGADA

-518 RDIDTEFNLI
+518 RDINTEFNLNA
-528 PEERALIVDVCN
+528 EERALITDVCN
-540 AFHQAGKPVIVI
+540 AFHAAGKPVVVI

-563 WSSYPDAI
+563 WSGYPDAI

-603 PVAATDHASTKN
+603 PIAATDHASTKN
-615 FPGNIDDYSFKMM
+615 FPGQIDDYSLQMM
-628 VGNKMP
+628 IGNKAP
-634 IPGHAYTNHEEDIY
+634 IPCHAYTNHEEDIY
-648 VGYRYFDTFNKDVA
+648 VGYRYFDTFGRNVA
-662 YPFGYGLSYTTF
+662 YPFGFGLSYTTF
-674 AYSKPSVKVNGDV
+674 AFSKPVVKAKGKN
-687 VAVTVTVKNTGSVSG
+687 AVEVSITVKNTGSVSG

-709 VTAPEGKLQKPAQEL
+709 VKAPKGKLEKPAQEL
-724 KAFAKTRELQAGESQ
+724 KAFAKSRELKPGESE
-739 VLTMQIP
+739 VLTMTIP
-746 VRMLASFDEQGSQWL
+746 VRMLASFDEANSQWL

-768 FRIGASSRDIR
+768 FNIGNSSRNIAA
-779 CTVTAKVG
+779 TATLKLG
-787 QYTEKVSN
+787 EYTEKTTN
-795 ALAPKEKLNL
+795 ALAPQHKLNL